1 MPKTYLR
8 RFAILLLRAAI
19 RIAPHDTLDWG
30 NAMLSEL
37 SCTEGDWA
45 ALRWAVGG
53 ARVLTKQALL
63 SIVIPGNHPRTV
75 SGPRALF
82 AKENPMRKATL
93 SVIAAC
99 AAASFLF
106 LLAPAF
112 RQGFAVS
119 QMQWHAMVTH
129 SWPRPISPALKT
141 LAQRAEKTHD
151 ADALA
156 FVAVRTSNQTE
167 STTLADEAVR
177 LDPKLVWLYAL
188 VAPKPSE
195 ADDWISK
202 LEQWDPQN
210 ALPHFI
216 EAEDIDIAQVLTAK
230 VPRNASDESPGWQ
243 NAMAAAF
250 HSTKLDDYHDR
261 LKALDR
267 RVVAR
272 YDFGNPYE
280 VLDGE
285 CGPCWPSYL
294 AWDASRYAK
303 SMLKSGETLEAHGDP
318 KGALKK
324 YLAVA
329 RFGQVMTPDG
339 DFLMDRVFSLVVNR
353 PLKEDYQR
361 LASLYQKQGEN
372 EQAELF
378 AILAQKI
385 AQSEADYRVMARQ
398 EAAGNAVTRWNASI
412 VEVSELL
419 MPLSAGLLLICASAV
434 IAKNKSLRLTSLRA
448 SSGTLALG
456 LSSAIGLLLSSAIL
470 YVSYRPYAQIFQQFI
485 RTGNDRRISEFG
497 EFLDYTQTPL
507 GAHGFQNLGTFVFY
521 FWSGV
526 SALCVIVLLFLL
538 IRHFVHHRRAA
549 ATT

>member
-8 RFAILLLRAAI
+8 RFAISLLRAAI

-37 SCTEGDWA
+37 SAMEGDWA

-63 SIVIPGNHPRTV
+63 SIVIPGSHPRTV
-75 SGPRALF
+75 SGPGALF

-129 SWPRPISPALKT
+129 SWRRPISPALKT
-141 LAQRAEKTHD
+141 LAQQAEKTHD

-156 FVAVRTSNQTE
+156 FVAMRTSNSE
-167 STTLADEAVR
+167 SARLADEAVQ

-195 ADDWISK
+195 ADDRISK

-216 EAEDIDIAQVLTAK
+216 EAENIDIAQSLSGK
-230 VPRNASDESPGWQ
+230 VPRNTSDESPAWQ
-243 NAMAAAF
+243 LAMAAAF
-250 HSTKLDDYHDR
+250 RSAKLDDYHDQ

-285 CGPCWPSYL
+285 CDPCWPSYL

-303 SMLKSGETLEAHGDP
+303 SMLESGETLEAHGDP

-329 RFGQVMTPDG
+329 RFGQMMTPDG

-378 AILAQKI
+378 ALLAQKI
-385 AQSEADYRVMARQ
+385 AQSEADYRIMARQ
-398 EAAGNAVTRWNASI
+398 EAVGNAVTRWNAS
-412 VEVSELL
+412 VVQASGLL
-419 MPLSAGLLLICASAV
+419 LSISVALLLICVLAV
-434 IAKNKSLRLTSLRA
+434 IVRSRSLHLSSLRA
-448 SSGTLALG
+448 SRGTLALG
-456 LSSAIGLLLSSAIL
+456 LCGVIGLLLSSALL
-470 YVSYRPYAQIFQQFI
+470 YVSYRPYAEILQQFI
-485 RTGNDRRISEFG
+485 RTGNDRRIPELD
-497 EFLDYTQTPL
+497 EFLSYMQTPL
-507 GAHGFQNLGTFVFY
+507 GAHGFQNQATFVFY
-521 FWSGV
+521 FWFGV
-526 SALCVIVLLFLL
+526 SALCVIALLFVLV
-538 IRHFVHHRRAA
+538 RHLAHHRRAA